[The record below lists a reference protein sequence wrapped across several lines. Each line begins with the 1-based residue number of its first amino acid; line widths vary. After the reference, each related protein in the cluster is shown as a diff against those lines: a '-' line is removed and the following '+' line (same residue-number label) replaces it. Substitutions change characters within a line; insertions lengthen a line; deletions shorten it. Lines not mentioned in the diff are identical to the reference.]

1 MRYELNITRN
11 TRYEIGQD
19 AARASDKADAIVKHN
34 DSLAE
39 ALSGVR
45 GGAELRKKIAR
56 AQRLAAQLAAVQNDI
71 YEATKDV
78 W

>member
-1 MRYELNITRN
+1 MRGHPQGRQ
-11 TRYEIGQD
+11 TRYEIGQN
-19 AARASDKADAIVKHN
+19 AARASDRADAIVEYN

-39 ALSGVR
+39 ALRGVR

>member
-1 MRYELNITRN
+1 MNHGLDISRY

-19 AARASDKADAIVKHN
+19 SAKASDKADAIVKHN

-56 AQRLAAQLAAVQNDI
+56 AQRLSAQLAKVQDEI
-71 YEATKDV
+71 FEALKEV
-78 W
+78 Y

>member
-1 MRYELNITRN
+1 MLDTDRQ
-11 TRYEIGQD
+11 TRYEIGQN
-19 AARASDKADAIVKHN
+19 AARASDRADAIVEYN

-39 ALSGVR
+39 ALRGVR

>member
-1 MRYELNITRN
+1 MRPVRPTGLTPSWN
-11 TRYEIGQD
+11 TTTPWPRPS
-19 AARASDKADAIVKHN
+19 R
-34 DSLAE
+34 
-39 ALSGVR
+39 GVR